1 MPKGLQHKGIVRREK
16 MIQAA
21 VNLLL
26 HNGYEKTTTAAIA
39 RAAGMSPSSFFAVFD
54 SKEALLLTL
63 VKTMFEDQFSNADRL
78 MEGAEDP
85 VLLYTV
91 ETGLQ
96 LYITECSEPL
106 RELYV
111 TAYSLPSTAEYIRRA
126 TAERLGQLFAA
137 YMPGAQEKDFYE
149 LDIASGGMMRAF
161 MARPCD
167 LYFTM
172 ERKLRRFWQ
181 CGMSIYHIPEE
192 KQRQVME
199 DALAMDLETTA
210 RGILTDLLRRMEKQ
224 IELSAMTD

>member
-26 HNGYEKTTTAAIA
+26 QNGYEKTTTAAIA
-39 RAAGMSPSSFFAVFD
+39 KAAGMSPSSFFAVFE

-111 TAYSLPSTAEYIRRA
+111 TAYSLPSTAEFIRRA

-181 CGMSIYHIPEE
+181 CGMSIYRIPEE
-192 KQRQVME
+192 KQWQVME
-199 DALAMDLETTA
+199 DALAMDLEATA
-210 RGILTDLLRRMEKQ
+210 RGILTDLLGRMEKQ
-224 IELSAMTD
+224 IELSALTD